1 MKMGALGGGFGGVSA
16 EFHMTGGE
24 LSNTASTAVA
34 IGPGVWTFTG
44 VTFTQN
50 RDFIIYLQDGSLVM
64 RGCTVTGNGGGVDV
78 FVDSTADLGTN
89 DSPGNNVF
97 QNTGVGVTVES
108 NIGVGG
114 IAVQAVGNIWNPSV
128 QGADTNGTYATAAT
142 ITGPVTAPPTGT
154 TPSTTGADCCV
165 DASTTSVLAVHRRP
179 EARTTA
185 TAWSIATAIFCQGG
199 GRGWLRSTVKPRGI
213 GGCYRAPGAT
223 SGSGLQVR
231 LLRYALEIA

>member
-1 MKMGALGGGFGGVSA
+1 MEPRWLVHGGGIATQHRASSVLSGGNNGIGITSKSPSFQAALTNTTIRNMKMGALGGGFGGVSA

-24 LSNTASTAVA
+24 LSNTASTAVT
-34 IGPGVWTFTG
+34 IGPGVWAFTG

-78 FVDSTADLGTN
+78 FVDSTAALGTN

-142 ITGPVTAPPTGT
+142 ITVPVTAPPNGNY
-154 TPSTTGADCCV
+154 
-165 DASTTSVLAVHRRP
+165 SVND
-179 EARTTA
+179 
-185 TAWSIATAIFCQGG
+185 
-199 GRGWLRSTVKPRGI
+199 
-213 GGCYRAPGAT
+213 GC
-223 SGSGLQVR
+223 R
-231 LLRYALEIA
+231 LLR